1 MSNRE
6 RGLYVRSNS
15 NNVIK
20 VKYNGTKIGIKR
32 EINCFSPLID
42 IVVED
47 LKGTGRCQY
56 VN

>member
-56 VN
+56 IN